1 MEKFDRVIWNVGET
15 IFGYSCA
22 WLTAFPDVR
31 KGVQMV
37 CIVGPEYPLEGIVGR
52 PKISGIR
59 GDFRK
64 TGRHQRAFF
73 VRAIRVAGQGWIE
86 AHLLLD
92 QYRLPTF
99 FPCKSRQA
107 EGE

>member
-1 MEKFDRVIWNVGET
+1 MKKFDRIIWDVGET
-15 IFGYSCA
+15 IFGCSCA
-22 WLTAFPDVR
+22 RLMAFPDVR

-37 CIVGPEYPLEGIVGR
+37 RIVGPEYPLEGIVGR

-73 VRAIRVAGQGWIE
+73 IRSVRVEGEGWVE
-86 AHLLLD
+86 AHSVLD
-92 QYRLPTF
+92 QYRLPTL
-99 FPCKSRQA
+99 FPCASKQA
-107 EGE
+107 KGE